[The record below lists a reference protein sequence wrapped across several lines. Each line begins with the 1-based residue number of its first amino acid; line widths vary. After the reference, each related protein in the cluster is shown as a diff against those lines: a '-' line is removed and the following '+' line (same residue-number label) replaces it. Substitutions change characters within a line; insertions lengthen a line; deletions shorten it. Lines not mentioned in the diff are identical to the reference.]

1 MEDDIQKRADN
12 KSWDQKQDQWIS
24 DANRKI
30 EHGVRGDALAALH
43 GLHVPAEEAPP
54 RDDDRVNETDD
65 EGTLHDKIITGLV
78 DITQTILQ
86 KDHLPDDAK
95 QKWTSMLQECSPRDP
110 SSVTLLRQ
118 LRGELDSWE
127 EIDPQSELS
136 LVYSAITALT
146 TTIEGYQRRFTT
158 R

>member
-1 MEDDIQKRADN
+1 MEHDIQKRTDN
-12 KSWDQKQDQWIS
+12 KSWDKKQEQWIS

-43 GLHVPAEEAPP
+43 GLHGPAEEAPP
-54 RDDDRVNETDD
+54 RDDYGVNETDD
-65 EGTLHDKIITGLV
+65 EGTLHHKIIGRLV

-86 KDHLPDDAK
+86 KNTLPDDVK
-95 QKWTSMLQECSPRDP
+95 RKWTSMLQECSPRDA

-118 LRGELDSWE
+118 LRGELDTWE
-127 EIDPQSELS
+127 GIDPESELS

-146 TTIEGYQRRFTT
+146 ITIEDYQRRFTT